1 MKGGFYYDIVCPYA
15 YIAFSLLHRSGVF
28 RSGGLRLRP
37 ILLGGLFK
45 LQGTPSDP
53 NEVMPKGKAHYIR
66 SDIKEQARLYSVP
79 ISFHPRHPIST
90 VTAMRLIHMCE
101 DERDKESLTH
111 DLYRSYWSEN
121 VDIDDEGFLNELAHR
136 YSIGDF
142 SDRLE
147 QAKEILIN
155 ATDEAFQ
162 RGVFG
167 VPCINTDE
175 RIYFGSDRL
184 VLLSQFL
191 GLDLEDAPW
200 PRSQEQVD
208 FYFDFSSPY
217 SYLAWIEIK
226 KAISFGVR
234 FRLIP
239 VLLGA
244 IFKELGIAGIP
255 MQNSHPHKLKYY
267 WQDMSDWAEF
277 RGKPFNFSSHFPI
290 RSILPLRVFIVDNN
304 TLDCIFEAA
313 WAEDLDVGNPSV
325 LISVLNKHG
334 FDGDV
339 LVKRTDDLWVKE
351 SLRQNTSHAIE
362 RGVFGVP
369 TFFIKGQMVFGQD
382 RFPLIK
388 NILSKPGSIE
398 VTHEGNLGEL
408 IR

>member
-28 RSGGLRLRP
+28 RSDGLRLKP

-53 NEVMPKGKAHYIR
+53 NEVMPSGKAHYIR
-66 SDIKEQARLYSVP
+66 SDILEQARLYSVP

-90 VTAMRLIHMCE
+90 VMAMRLIHMCE
-101 DERDKESLTH
+101 DERDRQSLTLE
-111 DLYRSYWSEN
+111 LYRSYWSDN
-121 VDIDDEGFLNELAHR
+121 IDIDDKGFLNELAEK
-136 YSIGDF
+136 YSISGF

-147 QAKEILIN
+147 QAKQSLIN

-167 VPCINTDE
+167 VPCMDIDE

-184 VLLSQFL
+184 VLLSQYLGL
-191 GLDLEDAPW
+191 GLDDAPW

-217 SYLAWIEIK
+217 SYLAWVEIK
-226 KAISFGVR
+226 KAISYGVR
-234 FRLIP
+234 VRLIP
-239 VLLGA
+239 VVLGA
-244 IFKELGIAGIP
+244 IFKELGITGIP
-255 MQNSHPHKLKYY
+255 MQSSHPHKLKYY
-267 WQDMSDWAEF
+267 WQDMSDWAQYRDAAF
-277 RGKPFNFSSHFPI
+277 TFSSHFPI

-304 TLDCIFEAA
+304 TLDGIFEAA

-334 FDGDV
+334 FDGDA
-339 LVKRTDDLWVKE
+339 LVKRAVDLRVKE
-351 SLRQNTSHAIE
+351 LLKQNTAHAFE

-369 TFFIKGQMVFGQD
+369 TFFVKGQMVFGQD
-382 RFPLIK
+382 RFPRIK

-398 VTHEGNLGEL
+398 VTHERNLGEL
-408 IR
+408 IG